1 MNQKELIKTFMMLS
15 YWKNTIWSPCF
26 IQNYSA
32 FNQHCFNLSCW
43 LGSDKN
49 TNLVLFV
56 LRRVAWWRGP
66 AWDHWR
72 RESRADSIT
81 CGVNVVSCVPP
92 PSPACYPA
100 ATPGWEAAGR
110 SRASVYPPWTGCPLA
125 GCPVPSP
132 VWWPRPP
139 ICLYSWRSSLL

>member
-1 MNQKELIKTFMMLS
+1 MNHKELTKTFMMLL
-15 YWKNTIWSPCF
+15 YWKFDLHGLYEI
-26 IQNYSA
+26 IQCLTNIVSI
-32 FNQHCFNLSCW
+32 CPVCW
-43 LGSDKN
+43 VYDKN

-72 RESRADSIT
+72 RESRVDSIT
-81 CGVNVVSCVPP
+81 YGVNVESCVPP

-125 GCPVPSP
+125 GCPVPLP
-132 VWWPRPP
+132 VWWPRLR